1 MWCSF
6 LPPYA
11 VDMHYQFLAA
21 GPSSLHWHLTATV
34 FVRAPSQA
42 RMESIERCTP
52 DIHVSEQTWRLA
64 KAHSGAV
71 FASLPLQAPERRHS
85 LSVQHAADAG
95 DTFENAGKVAGELR
109 SVGGEG

>member
-11 VDMHYQFLAA
+11 ADMRYQFLAA

-34 FVRAPSQA
+34 FMRAPSQA

-52 DIHVSEQTWRLA
+52 DMHVSEQIWRLA
-64 KAHSGAV
+64 R
-71 FASLPLQAPERRHS
+71 L
-85 LSVQHAADAG
+85 AADCANLERDVDLLSQLLLEVKKPDG
-95 DTFENAGKVAGELR
+95 TG
-109 SVGGEG
+109 